1 MAATALVID
10 GIGASAAQ
18 IADGLVGGLGH
29 VNGGEFSS
37 AQESG
42 DGPGVALIGFE
53 RRAGLFWD
61 ERGSGDQTRDL
72 KLFEAAGDHK
82 TARAGF
88 VGNFEVRARMS
99 FADSPE
105 GFLQAVDIVG
115 DGAE

>member
-1 MAATALVID
+1 MALPQRRWSVCGQNTVSDPGIDHHRSKLPGENGFALLRKL
-10 GIGASAAQ
+10 Q
-18 IADGLVGGLGH
+18 
-29 VNGGEFSS
+29 
-37 AQESG
+37 Q
-42 DGPGVALIGFE
+42 